1 MRGSSVADGAFESVT
16 KGVVSA
22 LDVNQSVLMGL
33 VVLYFLC
40 TPNHTVTLFLLKKA
54 YSSVLCLQLPRHP
67 LFPLKYIFNIT
78 SL

>member
-1 MRGSSVADGAFESVT
+1 MRGTSVADGAFESVT

-22 LDVNQSVLMGL
+22 LDVKSVLMGL